1 MKAREGAETSLSLG
15 CRALPRARAFSAQ
28 AFGGAEGWKHRGPR
42 GHHSRALEQRLRAT
56 SGEVGAW
63 SEHEHASMHM
73 HDKASRRFSRAFSR
87 GEGGVGGRLLSSLL
101 SSLLSG
107 PLGEMKLTPLSS
119 SLSLPFAPS
128 SFSKS
133 RKKTRS

>member
-1 MKAREGAETSLSLG
+1 MSRSSA
-15 CRALPRARAFSAQ
+15 RARAFSAQ

-107 PLGEMKLTPLSS
+107 PLGEMKLKAVVLFPLPPLR
-119 SLSLPFAPS
+119 SLLLLEI
-128 SFSKS
+128 SK
-133 RKKTRS
+133 KNRS

>member
-1 MKAREGAETSLSLG
+1 MSRSSA
-15 CRALPRARAFSAQ
+15 RARAFSAQ

-73 HDKASRRFSRAFSR
+73 HDKARVARVSRARSH
-87 GEGGVGGRLLSSLL
+87 GGKGGRLLSSLL

-128 SFSKS
+128 SFSK
-133 RKKTRS
+133 